1 MGGRGQVRAVCKVL
15 RLCGA
20 ISSLSL
26 DVSPLN
32 LVSYLVFKA
41 LLQQCRWIFAYCYL
55 SKLVRIYYAA
65 SVSEKNDRTTCSQ
78 QELIYWRVIYSQMFE
93 ESIDSVTKDLLR
105 LKQKK
110 NPGQPTNNTAAF
122 HHFPTLRFSRETF
135 LLQREAMSVRYFSLL
150 EPLCR
155 VSSRTLSV

>member
-1 MGGRGQVRAVCKVL
+1 MWTVYQKAIMIRKEHLKIRNVKFKRAFVCCGAGQVRAPYHTNVCKVL

-41 LLQQCRWIFAYCYL
+41 LLQQCRWIFAYCSL

-65 SVSEKNDRTTCSQ
+65 SVSEKMT
-78 QELIYWRVIYSQMFE
+78 E
-93 ESIDSVTKDLLR
+93 EVVLSRNSFID
-105 LKQKK
+105 
-110 NPGQPTNNTAAF
+110 G
-122 HHFPTLRFSRETF
+122 
-135 LLQREAMSVRYFSLL
+135 
-150 EPLCR
+150 
-155 VSSRTLSV
+155 